1 MQPCDVNPQF
11 QQNIKTI
18 IMRTKREK
26 SSKLG
31 LTLSEIIY
39 VQNRTNI
46 VPIYANMTWQ
56 IRVNN
61 RDDAKLK
68 GLATDLSLS
77 VVGFESGQL

>member
-18 IMRTKREK
+18 IMRTTLGKK

-46 VPIYANMTWQ
+46 APIYANMTRQ
-56 IRVNN
+56 ICVNN
-61 RDDAKLK
+61 KDDA
-68 GLATDLSLS
+68 
-77 VVGFESGQL
+77 

>member
-39 VQNRTNI
+39 VQNWTNI
-46 VPIYANMTWQ
+46 LIYVSSNLCKHDTANPCEQ
-56 IRVNN
+56 QR
-61 RDDAKLK
+61 
-68 GLATDLSLS
+68 
-77 VVGFESGQL
+77 